1 MSKDDK
7 GRISGYGIH
16 GDRRTKRQRTRGM
29 ALEIELICDN
39 CGKRNA
45 KQASN
50 WKLLCIEC
58 RQAEEQDDDGDDW
71 R

>member
-16 GDRRTKRQRTRGM
+16 GDRRTRRNRTKNST
-29 ALEIELICDN
+29 LEAELFCDI

-50 WKLLCIEC
+50 WQLLCLEC
-58 RQAEEQDDDGDDW
+58 RQAADDDGYDD
-71 R
+71 